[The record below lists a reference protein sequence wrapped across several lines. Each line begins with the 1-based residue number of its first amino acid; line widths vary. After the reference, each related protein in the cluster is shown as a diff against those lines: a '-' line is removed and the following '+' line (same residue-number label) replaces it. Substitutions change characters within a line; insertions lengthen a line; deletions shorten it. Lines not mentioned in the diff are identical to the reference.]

1 MRYIKRISNKQD
13 RVRVVGAASLLLM
26 AAWDCVSARAGK
38 ATTNKSHP
46 LKLATL
52 PSRKIVPETK
62 RERPELCGCLLALT
76 CFSVVPLWKTKHTSH
91 NKRTTIWAISRLWY
105 IHAPQREMKIGRLLF
120 SRSTMIFFG
129 WTQGD
134 HGQPCMYTV
143 VSHTIDVKTPRSL
156 VLKYKFE
163 LTRVGSQEE
172 EQHIINKLLPLLT
185 ERIIAPSQPS
195 NPYVVFGRRLA
206 RQERAKT
213 RWQGFDVSIR
223 EYSRTW
229 IWR

>member
-1 MRYIKRISNKQD
+1 MDNQTHKSQQTNHHLSYFKTLIYPCISK
-13 RVRVVGAASLLLM
+13 
-26 AAWDCVSARAGK
+26 
-38 ATTNKSHP
+38 
-46 LKLATL
+46 
-52 PSRKIVPETK
+52 
-62 RERPELCGCLLALT
+62 
-76 CFSVVPLWKTKHTSH
+76 
-91 NKRTTIWAISRLWY
+91 
-105 IHAPQREMKIGRLLF
+105 EMKIGRLLF

-185 ERIIAPSQPS
+185 ERISAPSQPS
-195 NPYVVFGRRLA
+195 NRYVVFGRRLA
-206 RQERAKT
+206 RQEQAKT
-213 RWQGFDVSIR
+213 R
-223 EYSRTW
+223 
-229 IWR
+229 